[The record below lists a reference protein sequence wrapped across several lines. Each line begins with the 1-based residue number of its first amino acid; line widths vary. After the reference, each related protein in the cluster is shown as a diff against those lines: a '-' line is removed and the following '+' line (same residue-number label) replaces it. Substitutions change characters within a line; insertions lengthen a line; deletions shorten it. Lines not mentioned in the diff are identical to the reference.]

1 MDTKLIGGVFEFPK
15 LDRKN
20 YENLSIFNLG
30 KTGSWHVSGRSALI
44 SIFKNLKLKGVE
56 QFYFPAFV
64 CPAVIECAQKLK
76 LNYFYYPVKRDLSI
90 DVQPKRNSAVLLIH
104 YFGWENTSAIDLRKS
119 LDDNIFLIEDAS
131 QSSLSPWLQRIQPT
145 SLVLTNARKF
155 GPIPVGAWCTMEK
168 ALPDPNSLLM
178 HQIELTILA
187 AKQKTV
193 YLNQLNFTRD
203 SGIET
208 QVQNEFQ
215 KLEIILSK
223 LNQSVSLPKTYLD
236 LISRVNWALY
246 SEIRRQNWSQ
256 LFSLLPQNIIK
267 LDTQLKPDIV
277 PLGLPIYL
285 QNRDIIREKLKT
297 KGIFCPVH
305 WPLPQ
310 DVDRHYFPDVFA
322 LSQEILTLPVDHRYG
337 PTEMQ
342 YLAKSLIECINE

>member
-1 MDTKLIGGVFEFPK
+1 
-15 LDRKN
+15 
-20 YENLSIFNLG
+20 
-30 KTGSWHVSGRSALI
+30 
-44 SIFKNLKLKGVE
+44 
-56 QFYFPAFV
+56 
-64 CPAVIECAQKLK
+64 
-76 LNYFYYPVKRDLSI
+76 
-90 DVQPKRNSAVLLIH
+90 
-104 YFGWENTSAIDLRKS
+104 
-119 LDDNIFLIEDAS
+119 
-131 QSSLSPWLQRIQPT
+131 
-145 SLVLTNARKF
+145 
-155 GPIPVGAWCTMEK
+155 
-168 ALPDPNSLLM
+168 M

-256 LFSLLPQNIIK
+256 LFSFLPQNIIK